1 MFAGGW
7 GECSVGTFQ
16 RNCRS
21 WNCRTVWSDYNA
33 GMSFGE
39 SYCCFQAGGVFEF
52 YVVGSGVAFCQIW
65 NSSGPLNKFKGIV
78 GFKLYGESVGY
89 FLGYFKTGWNKN
101 CSAALCSFYANCV
114 GSGVIIFN
122 GLCDF
127 FFDFITF
134 KKIATRGKCYTKERP
149 PPV

>member
-1 MFAGGW
+1 MT
-7 GECSVGTFQ
+7 TFQ

-52 YVVGSGVAFCQIW
+52 YVVGSGVAFGKVW
-65 NSSGPLNKFKGIV
+65 NCGGPLDKLV
-78 GFKLYGESVGY
+78 GFVGFEFYGESVCNFFGY
-89 FLGYFKTGWNKN
+89 FQADWNKD
-101 CSAALCSFYANCV
+101 CPTATSGFYADCV

-127 FFDFITF
+127 FFDFIGF
-134 KKIATRGKCYTKERP
+134 KKIVTRGKYYTKKRP